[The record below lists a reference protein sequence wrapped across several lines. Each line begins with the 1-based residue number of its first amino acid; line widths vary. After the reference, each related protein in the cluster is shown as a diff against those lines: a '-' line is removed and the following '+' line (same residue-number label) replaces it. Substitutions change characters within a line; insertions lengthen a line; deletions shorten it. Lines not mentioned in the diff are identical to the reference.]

1 MAPSKPHPAMLLQ
14 ALEATGVEPANAVFV
29 GDTTYDMEMAQAAEV
44 RSMGVSWGYHGA
56 ERLSAHGIWVCAV
69 PLTQQRLLC
78 DLQSCSQAQTDR
90 HPYDWQD
97 HPMSG

>member
-29 GDTTYDMEMAQAAEV
+29 GDTTYDMEMAQAADV

-69 PLTQQRLLC
+69 PLTQQRLFVI
-78 DLQSCSQAQTDR
+78 CSHARKRKLIGIHMTGKIIQ
-90 HPYDWQD
+90 
-97 HPMSG
+97 